1 MKAKVTDIRDLPAVQ
16 PQNELIE
23 RIQRRIEYLYGAKA
37 VPRIMQRLTQLL
49 HEHLQKR
56 PRPVS
61 EKYWTQEDIAL
72 ITYGDAV
79 RSVDTMPLQTL
90 HSFLNKYLMEEF
102 SMVHL
107 LSIFPWSSDDGFSV
121 TDFRAID
128 PQLGS
133 WNDVVAFDN
142 EYDLI
147 FDLILNHCSRK
158 NQWFTDYI
166 EGTEP
171 ACNYFIEVDPKTD
184 LSKVTRPRTSPLL
197 SEVGTHKGL
206 RHVWTTFSSDQVD
219 MNFSNPDVLLEFID
233 ILLHYYR
240 REARVVRLDAV
251 AYLWKQVGTNC
262 IHLRQ
267 THEIVKLLRDV
278 LDIVEP
284 EALIMTET
292 TVPHAENISY
302 FGDGDEA
309 HLIYQFS
316 LPPLLLHALY
326 AGNTRYLKQ
335 WALELEASEPPPGC
349 TYFNFTASHDGV
361 GLRPLEGLVP
371 LVQVDAMVNEMCR
384 RGGYVSRRMTP
395 DGVES
400 PYELNISYFD
410 AFRHPD
416 PAENQWHI
424 NAFMVS
430 QTVALSLKGI
440 PAVYMHSLTATP
452 NDHNGVRLTGVNRS
466 INRRRWDR
474 EKLEALIENS
484 YCETSRVFW
493 EYKRVL
499 GIRRRQKAFH
509 PAASQHVLDLGEGMF
524 GIERM
529 APDGSQRIIA
539 LYNFTPSIQVV
550 TCTHLPRDMETWT
563 ELIGRADIDCKG
575 DSVSLSPYAS
585 CWFSKMT

>member
-16 PQNELIE
+16 PENELIE

-267 THEIVKLLRDV
+267 THQIVKLLRDV

-292 TVPHAENISY
+292 NVPHAENISY

-326 AGNTRYLKQ
+326 AGNTRYLNQ

-349 TYFNFTASHDGV
+349 TYFNFH
-361 GLRPLEGLVP
+361 
-371 LVQVDAMVNEMCR
+371 
-384 RGGYVSRRMTP
+384 
-395 DGVES
+395 
-400 PYELNISYFD
+400 
-410 AFRHPD
+410 
-416 PAENQWHI
+416 
-424 NAFMVS
+424 
-430 QTVALSLKGI
+430 
-440 PAVYMHSLTATP
+440 
-452 NDHNGVRLTGVNRS
+452 RLA
-466 INRRRWDR
+466 RRRRSAAAGGAGAAGAGRRDGQRDVPAWRLCLPANDAGRGRKPVRTQHQLFRCVPPSRSGGEPVAYQRLYGVANGCAFTQGHPRCLHAQPDR
-474 EKLEALIENS
+474 NA
-484 YCETSRVFW
+484 
-493 EYKRVL
+493 
-499 GIRRRQKAFH
+499 
-509 PAASQHVLDLGEGMF
+509 
-524 GIERM
+524 ER
-529 APDGSQRIIA
+529 S
-539 LYNFTPSIQVV
+539 
-550 TCTHLPRDMETWT
+550 
-563 ELIGRADIDCKG
+563 
-575 DSVSLSPYAS
+575 
-585 CWFSKMT
+585 

>member
-1 MKAKVTDIRDLPAVQ
+1 MKANVTDIRDLPAVQ
-16 PQNELIE
+16 PESELIE
-23 RIQRRIEYLYGAKA
+23 RIQRRVEYLYGADQVA
-37 VPRIMQRLTQLL
+37 QVMQRLTQSL

-61 EKYWTQEDIAL
+61 EKYWTHEDIAL

-79 RSVDTMPLQTL
+79 RSMEMMPLQTL
-90 HSFLNKYLMEEF
+90 HTFLNKYLMEEF

-107 LSIFPWSSDDGFSV
+107 LSIFPWSSDHGFSV

-147 FDLILNHCSRK
+147 YDLILNHCSRK
-158 NQWFTDYI
+158 NQWFIDYI
-166 EGTEP
+166 EGREP
-171 ACNYFIEVDPKTD
+171 ACHFFIEMDTETE
-184 LSKVTRPRTSPLL
+184 LGLVTRPRTSPLL

-219 MNFSNPDVLLEFID
+219 MNFNYPGVLLEFID

-240 REARVVRLDAV
+240 HGARVVRLDAV
-251 AYLWKQVGTNC
+251 AYLWKEVGTSC
-262 IHLRQ
+262 IHLPQ
-267 THEIVKLLRDV
+267 THQIVKLIRDV

-292 TVPHAENISY
+292 NVPHAENISY

-326 AGNTRYLKQ
+326 AGNTRYLNQ
-335 WALELEASEPPPGC
+335 WACALEAMALPPGC
-349 TYFNFTASHDGV
+349 TFFNFTASHDGV

-371 LVQVDAMVNEMCR
+371 LAEVDAMVEEMCR

-395 DGVES
+395 EGVES

-424 NAFMVS
+424 NAYMVS
-430 QTVALSLKGI
+430 QAVALSLKGI
-440 PAVYMHSLTATP
+440 PAVYIHSLTATP
-452 NDHNGVRLTGVNRS
+452 NDHKGVRLTGVNRD
-466 INRRRWDR
+466 INRRKWDR
-474 EKLEALIENS
+474 EQLEALIENS

-493 EYKRVL
+493 EYKRML

-509 PAASQHVLDLGEGMF
+509 PAASQHVLALGNGLF
-524 GIERM
+524 GIERV

-539 LYNFTPSIQVV
+539 LYNFTPAVQEV
-550 TCTHLPRDMETWT
+550 TGTQLPADLKSWA
-563 ELIGRADIDCKG
+563 ELIGKADINGRD
-575 DSVSLSPYAS
+575 DSVMLSPYAS
-585 CWFSKMT
+585 CWFSKTT